1 MSGRWGV
8 ALCLLSWAW
17 SDRVVA
23 REQAPDATASELAST
38 FRHAAQPESRTPHL
52 QALELEPSV
61 AVEDWHFLARLDVS
75 TLALLPRGDS
85 GRREGF
91 VQVVPTLMLDGG
103 AEFAVNLGAP
113 VRLRLWDG
121 KRNAGAFRQ
130 EDWDSL
136 SDWGQVVRALK
147 LGSNE
152 APLALW
158 MGALESYTLLSG
170 HLVRRYSNRI
180 NPDYHPAGGF
190 FTGTLGPL
198 YGEVF
203 ASDVLGAR
211 LFGVEAEVDLEHVLF
226 GQPAQAGRYT
236 LAVSAVHEG
245 GKGEGTSPQV
255 TLAHLDGTAVVWTR
269 PGFELHLLA
278 GWGGRPGTG
287 GAWGA
292 VAGVGADADAAG
304 LNARL
309 RLEARRQHGGFR
321 QGAFGPDYELARF
334 RAVGTSGQPLV
345 EASFPEGASVYA
357 EADVGWDAER
367 LVGRTQRHLA
377 FSWAVEVFAW
387 GRVDTDGRL
396 ALQLFERN
404 LEVAV
409 SVLGMGLGRQGARY
423 LVSGDLRWRFA
434 GRLYALGQGGTLL
447 FPEADGALRPGA
459 YASLGVGV
467 DHAR

>member
-1 MSGRWGV
+1 M
-8 ALCLLSWAW
+8 
-17 SDRVVA
+17 
-23 REQAPDATASELAST
+23 
-38 FRHAAQPESRTPHL
+38 AA
-52 QALELEPSV
+52 
-61 AVEDWHFLARLDVS
+61 EDWHLLTRLDVS
-75 TLALLPRGDS
+75 TLALLPRGD
-85 GRREGF
+85 GGTREGF
-91 VQVVPTLMLDGG
+91 VQVAPTLMLDGG
-103 AEFAVNLGAP
+103 AEFGVNLGTP
-113 VRLRLWDG
+113 VRLRLWG
-121 KRNAGAFRQ
+121 GEQNAGVFRQ

-158 MGALESYTLLSG
+158 MGALERYSLLSG

-190 FTGTLGPL
+190 LTGTLGPL
-198 YGEVF
+198 YVEAF

-226 GQPAQAGRYT
+226 GRPAQAGRYT
-236 LAVSAVHEG
+236 LAVSAVHDG
-245 GKGEGTSPQV
+245 GRGEGTSPEI

-292 VAGVGADADAAG
+292 VAGVGADAETAG

-334 RAVGTSGQPLV
+334 RAVGACRQPL
-345 EASFPEGASVYA
+345 AQTPFPEGASVYA
-357 EADVGWDAER
+357 EADVGWDAEQ
-367 LVGRTQRHLA
+367 LVGRMQRHLT
-377 FSWAVEVFAW
+377 FSWAVEVFTW

-396 ALQLFERN
+396 ALQLFDRN
-404 LEVAV
+404 LELAT
-409 SVLGMGLGRQGARY
+409 SVLGMGLGQPGARY

-434 GRLYALGQGGTLL
+434 GRLYVLGQGGTLL
-447 FPEADGALRPGA
+447 FPEADGALRPGV